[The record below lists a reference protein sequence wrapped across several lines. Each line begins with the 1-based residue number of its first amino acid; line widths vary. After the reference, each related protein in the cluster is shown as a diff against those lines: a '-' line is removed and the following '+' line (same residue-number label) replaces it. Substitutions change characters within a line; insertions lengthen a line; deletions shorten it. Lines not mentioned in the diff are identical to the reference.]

1 MAFESIRAR
10 WNEWDER
17 AEACTGWA
25 SEVTVLARAADVL
38 GRTSRRGANFQVPR
52 SPSVRR
58 AREEAVRAWARRE
71 RAGLLEL
78 AADAAEAAMGGGGAR
93 RDSLGAATVETVSA
107 GWLLRSPLAERARW

>member
-38 GRTSRRGANFQVPR
+38 GRTSRRGANS

-78 AADAAEAAMGGGGAR
+78 AADAAEAAMAPRGGGAR

-107 GWLLRSPLAERARW
+107 GWLRRSPLAERARW